1 LVERNGGDGEF
12 VGGEL
17 GEGSAEILDPKQA
30 GKRFGGPKNEQ
41 DDPTA
46 AGVDIEATALDRRKF
61 ERKGFVQKLEA
72 LEVVG
77 DAAVQGGLAGEA
89 AGFVEKFAFQRR
101 VVVADGGDLDEQSGG
116 AAIAGVAVLEISGGG
131 NDVTAAFVFLTLQAL
146 HQQRNAAESRLG
158 TDFARGGWF
167 LLEGLKQPH
176 GLIDLG
182 LAAVHF
188 ADGGEERGEA
198 HAGFVA
204 SWIGGI
210 LFQKLGNQFLLLLE
224 VAFCEGSGFL
234 EVFRLRPRPRVQGP
248 DRIPILIRRGDGES
262 GGGKKKE
269 KKQPHSLA
277 SIVV

>member
-1 LVERNGGDGEF
+1 MVKEEDGGEGVDAVGADEGALPALAVAGGGPLGNAEAFHDLADGSGVLVERNGGDGEF

-101 VVVADGGDLDEQSGG
+101 VVVADGGDLNEQSGG
-116 AAIAGVAVLEISGGG
+116 AAVAGVAVLKISGGG
-131 NDVTAAFVFLTLQAL
+131 NDVAAAFVFLPLQAL
-146 HQQRNAAESRLG
+146 HQQRNTAESCLG

-167 LLEGLKQPH
+167 L
-176 GLIDLG
+176 
-182 LAAVHF
+182 F
-188 ADGGEERGEA
+188 
-198 HAGFVA
+198 
-204 SWIGGI
+204 
-210 LFQKLGNQFLLLLE
+210 
-224 VAFCEGSGFL
+224 
-234 EVFRLRPRPRVQGP
+234 
-248 DRIPILIRRGDGES
+248 
-262 GGGKKKE
+262 
-269 KKQPHSLA
+269 
-277 SIVV
+277 